1 MTGCSL
7 QRAIRPRGRA
17 VTALAGL
24 VLLVFAAGCGGA
36 KSYLPRSQF
45 IAFTPEQKVELESQ
59 VTHAYRIQE
68 GDILKVAFAY
78 EKNLNQE
85 GVVVLND
92 GSINLVGVD
101 RLRIVGLSLAEADS
115 LITLAYSKEYRE
127 PALSIIMQ
135 ETPGRRVYVLGKVA
149 NPGFYRVPTGGM
161 DVMSAI
167 AMANG
172 FTEDASRE
180 GTLVVRLT
188 PNGYQVQ
195 EVNLEAFGTADFA
208 QTATVS
214 LQSYDIVYVPRS
226 RVGDF
231 SYFARNVLSGLANF
245 TRIAYDVRYIT
256 SGEVGG
262 F

>member
-7 QRAIRPRGRA
+7 PGAIGPSGRA
-17 VTALAGL
+17 ATAFAGL
-24 VLLVFAAGCGGA
+24 ALLVFVAGCGGA
-36 KSYLPRSQF
+36 SSYLPRSQF
-45 IAFTPEQKVELESQ
+45 IAFTPQQKVELDSQ
-59 VTHAYRIQE
+59 VTRAYRIQE
-68 GDILKVAFAY
+68 GDILRVAFAY
-78 EKNLNQE
+78 EKSLNQE

-92 GSINLVGVD
+92 GSISLMGVD
-101 RLRIVGLSLAEADS
+101 RIRVVGLSLAEADS
-115 LITLAYSKEYRE
+115 LLTLAYSKEYRE
-127 PALSIIMQ
+127 PALSVIMQ

-188 PNGYQVQ
+188 PDGYQVQ

-208 QTATVS
+208 QAATVP

-226 RVGDF
+226 RIGDF
-231 SYFARNVLSGLANF
+231 SYFARHVLSGLANF

-256 SGEVGG
+256 TGEVGG